1 MILCLLGI
9 IVFGLFRT
17 VAYRTYEWS
26 VVAGDSQV
34 TLLIVK
40 HIIFTVI
47 FIPGIVL
54 YIRAGKL
61 IRKSGNEE
69 SQ

>member
-1 MILCLLGI
+1 
-9 IVFGLFRT
+9 